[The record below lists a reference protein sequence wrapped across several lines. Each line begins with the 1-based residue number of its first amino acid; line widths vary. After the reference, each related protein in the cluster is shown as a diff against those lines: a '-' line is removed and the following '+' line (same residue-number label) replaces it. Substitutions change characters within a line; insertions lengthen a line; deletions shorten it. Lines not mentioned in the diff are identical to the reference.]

1 MQLLLNQVRS
11 LDSGQSMHCAVER
24 KVVDLELINILAQG
38 GAPYDEILW
47 QDPKSFTYRG
57 HFTRGTPL
65 HRACGLDNVPV
76 VRALLRLGADPDK
89 LSMKDN
95 IPIPPTPRAIVY
107 ERKDRDM
114 VLLFE
119 SYENVERR

>member
-1 MQLLLNQVRS
+1 
-11 LDSGQSMHCAVER
+11 MHCAVER
-24 KVVDLELINILAQG
+24 KVADPEPLTVLAQS

-65 HRACGLDNVPV
+65 HRACELDNVPV
-76 VRALLRLGADPDK
+76 ARVLLGLGADPDK

-95 IPIPPTPRAIVY
+95 VQVPPTPRVIVY
-107 ERKDRDM
+107 ERKNPDM
-114 VLLFE
+114 VSLFE
-119 SYENVERR
+119 SYDNVGRC